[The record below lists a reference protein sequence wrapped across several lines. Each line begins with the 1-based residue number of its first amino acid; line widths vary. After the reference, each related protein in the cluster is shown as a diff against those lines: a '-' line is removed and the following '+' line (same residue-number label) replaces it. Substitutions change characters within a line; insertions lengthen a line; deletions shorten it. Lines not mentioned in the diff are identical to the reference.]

1 MAFFASRPHRAGF
14 APVAHLS
21 AATLALGYTFAAFGA
36 VLAPSPAAAQSGAY
50 YVAELAQPAE
60 DTRTVAG
67 GVAWRCAETTCVA
80 PKASSRPLRVC
91 RELQRKVGQLASFT
105 AKGEALDAEAL
116 ARCNG

>member
-50 YVAELAQPAE
+50 YVA
-60 DTRTVAG
+60 
-67 GVAWRCAETTCVA
+67 
-80 PKASSRPLRVC
+80 
-91 RELQRKVGQLASFT
+91 
-105 AKGEALDAEAL
+105 
-116 ARCNG
+116 

>member
-50 YVAELAQPAE
+50 YVAELAQPVE
-60 DTRTVAG
+60 DTRAVAG
-67 GVAWRCAETTCVA
+67 RCAETTCVA

-105 AKGEALDAEAL
+105 AKGDALDAEAL